1 MNPKFFI
8 ADFLFLI
15 AFILQGMETHDSGSS
30 FVEISLPYIS
40 AIIVIMTILYSIG
53 FIQIDENP
61 AHVKSLRVW
70 MAIIL
75 FGTMIRFI
83 INDNFA
89 IMYLIVI
96 TGYSVF
102 TSGTI
107 RLIHSKLQNTL
118 AYVEGASSRNMEG
131 NNSRAIPF
139 FSGSN

>member
-8 ADFLFLI
+8 VDLVFLS
-15 AFILQGMETHDSGSS
+15 AFILQGMETHDSSS
-30 FVEISLPYIS
+30 TFIEISLPYIS
-40 AIIVIMTILYSIG
+40 AIIVIMTILYRIG

-61 AHVKSLRVW
+61 EYVKSLRVW

-89 IMYLIVI
+89 IMYLLVI

-107 RLIHSKLQNTL
+107 RLIHSKL
-118 AYVEGASSRNMEG
+118 
-131 NNSRAIPF
+131 
-139 FSGSN
+139 

>member
-40 AIIVIMTILYSIG
+40 AIILIMIILYRIG
-53 FIQIDENP
+53 FIQINEDTE
-61 AHVKSLRVW
+61 HVKSLRVW
-70 MAIIL
+70 MAVIL

-89 IMYLIVI
+89 IMYLVVI
-96 TGYSVF
+96 TGYSAF
-102 TSGTI
+102 TSGVI
-107 RLIHSKLQNTL
+107 RLFHSNL
-118 AYVEGASSRNMEG
+118 
-131 NNSRAIPF
+131 
-139 FSGSN
+139 

>member
-8 ADFLFLI
+8 ADLVFLI
-15 AFILQGMETHDSGSS
+15 AFIIQGMETHDSDST
-30 FVEISLPYIS
+30 FVDISLPYLS
-40 AIIVIMTILYSIG
+40 AIILIMTILYKIG

-61 AHVKSLRVW
+61 EHVKSLRVW

-89 IMYLIVI
+89 IMYLVVI

-102 TSGTI
+102 TSGVI
-107 RLIHSKLQNTL
+107 RLFHSKL
-118 AYVEGASSRNMEG
+118 
-131 NNSRAIPF
+131 
-139 FSGSN
+139 